1 MSPQPSPVRKFPLED
16 LGETGS
22 LIFGEASPLSLTIP
36 KALIAKIWGQ
46 VEEGVRIVPRGGVEV
61 GGLLV
66 GPKSRGSGV
75 VVDGVI
81 PLSIEYEHGPVFRMS
96 SSDVARIAASVQSV
110 QVDPSKAVVGF
121 YRSQTRGSET
131 FRDSDREI
139 FYAIEQTHTSFATDF
154 LCYLV
159 LSPVSKT
166 EMLTCVSVCNG
177 EEWDGLQFTL
187 HSSPLSVEATS
198 SYAQPGSVPDGV
210 QVSDPVEASLVPA
223 VPQTVPPLTT
233 EPGNAL
239 PDLKVLLRTVMSAVL
254 TAVKTIRPPSKRFYV
269 VAGVLVLAG
278 AFGGYRWI
286 VKRPEPAQTSVLS
299 LHMGFSANREGP
311 IWRLSWDRDAMAQI
325 KPSGA
330 VLAIK
335 DGNRKQQLNLVP
347 ADLSSGTIL
356 YTPRG
361 GDLVFSL
368 QVERGSAAPIEEH
381 IRVLDSQSV
390 QKPPE
395 RGQQTLPNNTA
406 VQAKASP
413 RGSTAP
419 TKLPPSATSATDGER
434 RLTPIPGTN
443 PARAETT
450 AASASTRDVPP
461 GPAETPQSPALDP
474 RSATGLP
481 PSSLTVPATQP
492 SAVVPTTVKPAY
504 IGPKPVQQVPPQRPP
519 DVNSS
524 GVRIQVH
531 VEIDAQGNV
540 TRATAIGVTAA
551 NSPLVSVTERAA
563 RSWQF
568 EPARMDG
575 RPVPSEIDILFRF

>member
-1 MSPQPSPVRKFPLED
+1 MSPQPSPVRRFPLED
-16 LGETGS
+16 LAETGS
-22 LIFGEASPLSLTIP
+22 LIFGEASPSPLTIP

-81 PLSIEYEHGPVFRMS
+81 PLLIEYEHGPVFRMS
-96 SSDVARIAASVQSV
+96 SSDVAKVAASVQSV

-139 FYAIEQTHTSFATDF
+139 FDAIEQTHTSFASDF
-154 LCYLV
+154 RCYFV

-177 EEWDGLQFTL
+177 EDWDGLQCTL
-187 HSSPLSVEATS
+187 RSNPLSVQATS
-198 SYAQPGSVPDGV
+198 SYAQPGSVPDEV

-233 EPGNAL
+233 EPRNTL
-239 PDLKVLLRTVMSAVL
+239 PDLKPLLHKVVSAVL
-254 TAVKTIRPPSKRFYV
+254 TAVKTTRPPSKRFYV
-269 VAGVLVLAG
+269 VGGVLVLAG
-278 AFGGYRWI
+278 AFGGYRWS
-286 VKRPEPAQTSVLS
+286 VKSPEPAQKSVLS

-311 IWRLSWDRDAMAQI
+311 VWRLSWDRDAMALM

-335 DGNRKQQLNLVP
+335 DGSRKQQLNLAP

-368 QVERGSAAPIEEH
+368 QVERGSGMPIEEH
-381 IRVLDSQSV
+381 IRVLDSESV
-390 QKPPE
+390 QKPAA

-413 RGSTAP
+413 RGSTVP
-419 TKLPPSATSATDGER
+419 PKLPRSATSVTDGET
-434 RLTPIPGTN
+434 RLNSILGTTPT
-443 PARAETT
+443 RAETT
-450 AASASTRDVPP
+450 AAPASTRDVPP
-461 GPAETPQSPALDP
+461 GPAETPQSPPVDA
-474 RSATGLP
+474 RSATGLT
-481 PSSLTVPATQP
+481 PSSLAVPATQP
-492 SAVVPTTVKPAY
+492 SAAVPTPGKPIY

-531 VEIDAQGNV
+531 VQIDAQGNV

-551 NSPLVSVTERAA
+551 NFPLVSVSERAA

-575 RPVPSEIDILFRF
+575 RPVPSEMDILFRF